1 MELVSN
7 LTEVYQLAECDQELE
22 GSMEELQELVYDLE
36 FRTDSKDDMILHWGL
51 TYKGKSGWL
60 CPPTENHPE
69 ESKVFDEKALQT
81 FFSREDLKSIK
92 IKIIVNLENNIQE
105 INWVFYLP
113 SKNIWFNN
121 SNKNFSLKFKTIK
134 KKSHLHGGDLNV
146 PEFVEDIIKCEVE
159 YGSWTLMHRYNK
171 CFDILNQLEL
181 DNENLIWVYI
191 WLRYN
196 YIRVLDWQR
205 RFNTKPR
212 ELAYSMNRLTQDI
225 TNKICDFLK
234 NNKNR
239 ENEKFELSQTVLLR
253 MLLSVLGK
261 GTGDGQKIRDEILV
275 ILHKHHI
282 KESNDHFYEQ
292 WHQKLH
298 NNTTPDDIAICE
310 AVIEYLKSGGKM
322 ETYWRK
328 LNNYGVT
335 KERLAN
341 FERKI
346 TSEPFYKPELIPDLE
361 NFLKILKAVHSS
373 DDMILMFDS
382 AKYALQGGDYMKFQD
397 IISNKDH
404 WDTLK
409 QIERVTQGR
418 QSLSNII
425 LGSAHDVGRVRDLI
439 FFDLCL
445 ETYLRQCVEKIIHV
459 VLEFEHYI
467 TEVTAIVKNLNVT
480 YNFRE
485 LRICLEDWGNI
496 CEVLKKNLQKNDKSY
511 KAVIS
516 ALKIKSVADRMSRTL
531 THIIDY
537 FNTHYDP
544 KARHL
549 GVAFNAEKYIVDI
562 FTEETIRGSIFFTL
576 SMVLKKIEPILRS
589 TANLGAWLIISRGK
603 TLEPGREM
611 VTGNVNFVKSLQEVQ
626 FKSYESPTIL
636 ITEQVGGN
644 EEVPPNVTCLIILNA
659 KDYPDVLAHVSVRAR
674 NLGVPFLVCF
684 DDNISE
690 NLRKCE
696 KKYIGMKIVKQGL
709 EIIENVEDRNHNQKI
724 SSDGSKKIDSNHYDQ
739 DSNDI
744 EEFKQIQS
752 VNIPEGFPKIIIH
765 MSEFSKQYVG
775 AKSNN
780 TQKVFGNLPSW
791 VKYPESMA
799 IPFNVCEYFLEY
811 EENIQIKE
819 KLESLSKSLKSEKG
833 SKISELLFECKK
845 SLMTLTFIDNEETKL
860 LKTELTKFGIKDTVK
875 ILK

>member
-1 MELVSN
+1 
-7 LTEVYQLAECDQELE
+7 VYQPAECDQETE
-22 GSMEELQELVYDLE
+22 GSMEELQELLYDLE
-36 FRTDSKDDMILHWGL
+36 FRTASEDDLILHWGL
-51 TYKGKSGWL
+51 SYNGKSGWV
-60 CPPTENHPE
+60 CPPNEIHPE
-69 ESKVFDEKALQT
+69 GTKVFDQKAVQT
-81 FFSREDLKSIK
+81 LFSPDSLSVLKTIK
-92 IKIIVNLENNIQE
+92 LNIAVNLENNIQG
-105 INWVFYLP
+105 INWVFNVP
-113 SKNIWFNN
+113 SKNKWFNN
-121 SNKNFSLKFKTIK
+121 NNKDYSLKFKTIK
-134 KKSHLHGGDLNV
+134 KKTHLHGGDQNI
-146 PEFVEDIIKCEVE
+146 PEFVEDIIKCEME

-171 CFDILNQLEL
+171 CFDVLNEIDL
-181 DNENLIWVYI
+181 DNENLIWIYI

-205 RFNTKPR
+205 KFNTRPR

-225 TNKICDFLK
+225 TNKICSYLK
-234 NNKNR
+234 NNKQ
-239 ENEKFELSQTVLLR
+239 ENEKFELNQDVLMR
-253 MLLSVLGK
+253 MFLSVLGK

-282 KESNDHFYEQ
+282 KETNDHFYEQ

-298 NNTTPDDIAICE
+298 NNTTPDDIPICE
-310 AVIEYLKSGGKM
+310 AVIAYLRSGGKM
-322 ETYWRK
+322 EVYWK
-328 LNNYGVT
+328 VLNNYGVS

-346 TSEPFYKPELIPDLE
+346 ISEPFYKPELIPDLE
-361 NFLKILKAVHSS
+361 NFLKTLKAVHSS

-382 AKYALQGGDYMKFQD
+382 AKYALQGSDFMKFQD
-397 IISNKDH
+397 IINNKDH

-409 QIERVTQGR
+409 QIERVTEGR
-418 QSLSNII
+418 QSLSKII
-425 LGSAHDVGRVRDLI
+425 LGSLHDTGRVRDLI

-445 ETYLRQCVEKIIHV
+445 ETYFRQCVEKIIHLA
-459 VLEFEHYI
+459 LEFEHYI
-467 TEVTAIVKNLNVT
+467 TEITAIVKNLNIT
-480 YNFRE
+480 YKFRE
-485 LRICLEDWGNI
+485 LRICLEDWVNI
-496 CEVLKKNLQKNDKSY
+496 CEVLKKNLQNKDKSN

-544 KARHL
+544 KARYL
-549 GVAFNAEKYIVDI
+549 GNAFNAEKYIVDI
-562 FTEETIRGSIFFTL
+562 FTEETIRGSILFTL

-603 TLEPGREM
+603 TLEPGKEM
-611 VTGNVNFVKSLQEVQ
+611 VRGNVSYVKSLQEVQ
-626 FKSYESPTIL
+626 FKNYEKPTIL

-684 DDNISE
+684 DENISN
-690 NLRKCE
+690 NLRKYE
-696 KKYIGMKIVKQGL
+696 KKYIALKIVKQGL
-709 EIIENVEDRNHNQKI
+709 DIVEDVPPVSNGAN
-724 SSDGSKKIDSNHYDQ
+724 KIDSTYQ
-739 DSNDI
+739 DSDER
-744 EEFKQIQS
+744 EETKQIQS

-799 IPFNVCEYFLEY
+799 IPFNVCEYFLEF
-811 EENIQIKE
+811 EENSHIKE
-819 KLESLSKSLKSEKG
+819 KLEALSKSLKTEKN

-860 LKTELTKFGIKDTVK
+860 LKSELAKFGIKETVTK
-875 ILK
+875 